1 MGLLAWII
9 LGLVIL
15 VILLVI
21 YAYNR
26 MVTLRLRA
34 NQAWADI
41 DVQLQRVAELIP
53 NLVKTLKGSARF
65 EKGTLEAIANA
76 HAKLVEAMRKGNQ
89 EEKVKAASNFMGIV
103 MPIIYQI
110 PQYPDLKTTKAFQQ
124 LMDELTTSMDKI
136 AYARQFYNQ
145 AVAEYDTFISVF
157 PWNLIA
163 SIFHFTPLPFFQMP
177 EREQV
182 VRRLTTGEMTEELE
196 NL

>member
-1 MGLLAWII
+1 MLGWII
-9 LGLVIL
+9 LGIVVLLV
-15 VILLVI
+15 LLVI

-26 MVTLRLRA
+26 MVVLKTRA
-34 NQAWADI
+34 VQAWADI

-53 NLVKTLKGSARF
+53 NLVNTLKGAARF

-76 HAKLVEAMRKGNQ
+76 HAKLVDAMRRGNQ

-110 PQYPDLKTTKAFQQ
+110 PQYPDLKTTKTFQQ

-145 AVAEYDTFISVF
+145 AVADYNTFIQLF
-157 PWNLIA
+157 PWNIVA
-163 SIFHFTPLPFFQMP
+163 AVFHFSPMAFFEMP
-177 EREQV
+177 EREQTIQ
-182 VRRLTTGEMTEELE
+182 RLTSGEMTKELE